1 MPGGPPVP
9 AVPILAAAH
18 AASHPPSPLTVIVW
32 LIVLAAGYAWAYS
45 ISIRRHPYRPCRKC
59 GESGKHRGTVFTRSF
74 RACTRC
80 GGTGRELRPFA
91 KDPGSGRH

>member
-1 MPGGPPVP
+1 MPALSAAPAGP
-9 AVPILAAAH
+9 
-18 AASHPPSPLTVIVW
+18 HPPSPAVVLLLVIA
-32 LIVLAAGYAWAYS
+32 LALLLSAAYS
-45 ISIRRHPYRPCRKC
+45 MSIRRHPYRRCSKC

-91 KDPGSGRH
+91 REPDSHR

>member
-1 MPGGPPVP
+1 MPPVP
-9 AVPILAAAH
+9 LLAATH
-18 AASHPPSPLTVIVW
+18 QTGGHPPSPLTVVVW
-32 LIVLAAGYAWAYS
+32 LIVLALAYAGAYS
-45 ISIRRHPYRPCRKC
+45 VSVRRHPYRPCRKC

-91 KDPGSGRH
+91 KDPGSGRS